1 MSDER
6 FPKAERLR
14 KRREFKNADTH
25 KTARVVTPNLIIL
38 RAPNTLDHVRIG
50 ITVSKKIGKS
60 VDRNRVKR
68 LLREAYRKNK
78 GVFKP
83 GNDYVL
89 IARSPRIIGASAI
102 AQEIVKALGSA

>member
-14 KRREFKNADTH
+14 KRREFKSADTR

-38 RAPNTLDHVRIG
+38 RAPNTLGHVRIG
-50 ITVSKKIGKS
+50 ITVSRKIGKS
-60 VDRNRVKR
+60 VERNRVKR

-78 GVFKP
+78 DVFEP

-89 IARSPRIIGASAI
+89 IARSPRIIGATTI
-102 AQEIVKALGSA
+102 AQEIVKALGPS

>member
-14 KRREFKNADTH
+14 KRREFKSADTH
-25 KTARVVTPNLIIL
+25 KTARIVTPNLIIL
-38 RAPNTLDHVRIG
+38 RAPNPLDHARIG

-60 VDRNRVKR
+60 VIRNRVKR
-68 LLREAYRKNK
+68 LLRDAYRRNK

-83 GNDYVL
+83 GNDYVI
-89 IARSPRIIGASAI
+89 IARSPRIISTNTL
-102 AQEIVKALGSA
+102 AQEIVKALDTV